1 MRRLLFLV
9 GVIVLVD
16 TMFYAAITPLLPD
29 YADRFD
35 LSKTAAG
42 VLAGSYAAGTLAG
55 ALPGGLYAAR
65 FGARRATLVGLALMS
80 VASLGF
86 AFGQN
91 VLLLDATRFIQGVGG
106 AFSFA
111 GGMGWLVAQT
121 PPERRGAVIGGAMSA
136 AVGGALL
143 GPVLGAIARVLG
155 PELPFGS
162 IAVIATILIVQ
173 ALRLEAPAPA
183 GRLAPG
189 ILGEALLAPRVRG
202 GMVLVLV
209 PALGFGTVNVLAPL
223 ELDRLGASGLAIGA
237 TFLVAAAIETVVQS
251 LVGRAS
257 DRDGRRPVLLRS
269 LVGSV
274 LCALA
279 LTLPSAA
286 WVLAPMVVLA
296 VVVIG
301 SLYTPAMA
309 LLSDGA
315 SGAGLD
321 QGMAFALVNLTWAGG
336 QVLGAIAGS
345 GVAEATSDAVPYLL
359 LAAAMAAAL
368 IGVRR
373 RAPAPAV

>member
-1 MRRLLFLV
+1 VRRLLFLV

-55 ALPGGLYAAR
+55 AIPGGLYSAR
-65 FGARRATLVGLALMS
+65 FGARRATLAGLVLMS

-91 VLLLDATRFIQGVGG
+91 VLLLDATRFVQGVGG

-143 GPVLGAIARVLG
+143 GPVLGALARAIG

-162 IAVIATILIVQ
+162 VAVIGTILIVQ
-173 ALRLEAPAPA
+173 SLRLEAPAPA

-189 ILGEALLAPRVRG
+189 ILRGALVSPRVRG

-223 ELDRLGASGLAIGA
+223 ELDRLGASGLTIGA

-345 GVAEATSDAVPYLL
+345 GVAEVTSDAVPYLL

>member
-29 YADRFD
+29 YAERFD
-35 LSKTAAG
+35 LSKAASG
-42 VLAGSYAAGTLAG
+42 ILAGTYAAGTLVG
-55 ALPGGLYAAR
+55 AIPGGLFAAR
-65 FGARRATLVGLALMS
+65 FGARRATILGLLLMGL
-80 VASLGF
+80 ASLGF
-86 AFGQN
+86 AFGQH
-91 VLLLDATRFIQGVGG
+91 VLVLDATRFLQGVGG

-111 GGMGWLVAQT
+111 GAMGWLVAQT
-121 PPERRGAVIGGAMSA
+121 PPERRGAVIGSAMSA

-143 GPVLGAIARVLG
+143 GPVLGALARAIG
-155 PELPFGS
+155 PEVPFGS
-162 IAVIATILIVQ
+162 VGVLAAVLIAL
-173 ALRLEAPAPA
+173 ALRMDAPAPA

-189 ILGEALLAPRVRG
+189 ILRQALSYPRVRG

-223 ELDRLGASGLAIGA
+223 ELDQFGASGTVIGA
-237 TFLVAAAIETVVQS
+237 TFLVAAAIETVVQT

-257 DRDGRRPVLLRS
+257 DRQGRRPVLLRS
-269 LVGSV
+269 LAGSV

-279 LTLPSAA
+279 LTLPSQA
-286 WVLAPMVVLA
+286 WVLAPLVVLA
-296 VVVIG
+296 VVVVG

-345 GVAEATSDAVPYLL
+345 GVAELTSDVVPYLL
-359 LAAAMAAAL
+359 LAAALAAAL
-368 IGVRR
+368 VGVRR
-373 RAPAPAV
+373 QAPVPAV